1 MKTVTETFDIYTF
14 DELTDKAKQ
23 KAMCYYE
30 QDLTDCDAFT
40 DGCLN
45 FLHDLFPHSHLKVE
59 YDLSM
64 CQGDYFNFYGSLDLG
79 DLYAHISSKLSSKQ
93 IKFYKHVLKEWA
105 DSCEIPCGNWYD
117 NSTVTSTPILDASV
131 SDMEVYG
138 YSNIPY
144 SDIETINSIAS
155 DYLLEVCKSL
165 KNEGYSYFYP
175 DSDYIRE
182 YYNDN
187 EYYFTADGKPYYS

>member
-23 KAMCYYE
+23 KAISHYE
-30 QDLTDCDAFT
+30 QNVVDCYVFA

-45 FLHDLFPHSHLKVE
+45 FLHDLFPHSHLEVD

-64 CQGDYFNFYGSLDLG
+64 GQGDYFNFYGSLDLD
-79 DLYAHISSKLSSKQ
+79 DLYTHISSKLSPKQ
-93 IKFYKHVLKEWA
+93 IKFYRHILKEWA
-105 DSCEIPCGNWYD
+105 DSCEIPCGFYVH
-117 NSTVTSTPILDASV
+117 STATDTSILDASV
-131 SDMEVYG
+131 SAMEEYG

-144 SDIETINSIAS
+144 SDIETINVIAS
-155 DYLLEVCKSL
+155 EYLSDVCRSL

-175 DSDYIRE
+175 DVEYIRE